1 MCSSCVSDS
10 LPFTPQARSF
20 TAAMAIIPIVL
31 MDRKRISPA
40 LWRAG
45 LDVGFW
51 LAFGCFCQ
59 SNSLL
64 MVTSSEASVM
74 LALTIVIVSVLE
86 LMIGRKPTTRRI
98 LPVVVALTGL
108 AMMEAGN
115 DGGDDEDYDEPRG
128 ILGLLH
134 LSEGTAWGIA
144 SAVGF
149 GVHLFRSDV
158 VQETVSESESIKLG
172 GIQLVTC
179 AGYHVIWVIWD
190 MFSERLQGTSMPLD
204 LQELP
209 WLEILFCGVVS
220 TGLAQFLELVC
231 VKHAKASSTAIVFA
245 QVPVWGLLLGFFFHG
260 DRLSFVSLLGS
271 SLVVVAA
278 MVPYFLTLLG
288 FDAVPDTVQEKI
300 KRKSSSPALSRHGK
314 ALTPSA
320 ATGKMHLRSHRT
332 DIP

>member
-1 MCSSCVSDS
+1 
-10 LPFTPQARSF
+10 
-20 TAAMAIIPIVL
+20 MAIIPIIL
-31 MDRKRISPA
+31 MDGKRISPA

-64 MVTSSEASVM
+64 TVTSSEASVM

-86 LMIGRKPTTRRI
+86 LLIGRKPTTRRI

-115 DGGDDEDYDEPRG
+115 DHGVDDEDYEEPRG

-134 LSEGTAWGIA
+134 LSEGTAWGIG

-179 AGYHVIWVIWD
+179 AGYHMIWVIWD
-190 MFSERLQGTSMPLD
+190 MFSSRLQGTSMPLD

-209 WLEILFCGVVS
+209 WLELLFCGVVS

-288 FDAVPDTVQEKI
+288 FDAVPDTFLSPKL
-300 KRKSSSPALSRHGK
+300 KRKTSGPVLSRDGK
-314 ALTPSA
+314 AITPPVSA
-320 ATGKMHLRSHRT
+320 GKMHLRSHRT